1 MTELQKL
8 FASFSNEGNIFL
20 NRSNEVIFEIEYKE
34 IDFNFAK
41 ITVDES
47 YQYDSPEKAPRRLT
61 KWVNCNH
68 QAYFRYIE
76 EELKLKVLE
85 WLSRSAHKEGNDA
98 VRKWYLD
105 GINKFLGTDFTH
117 QDMELIYCNLGN
129 AINRELTKKFV
140 ESNYNMGVL
149 K

>member
-1 MTELQKL
+1 MTELEKL
-8 FASFSNEGNIFL
+8 FASFSNQGNIFV
-20 NRSNEVIFEIEYKE
+20 NRSNEVIFQIEYKE
-34 IDFNFAK
+34 LDFNYEK

-47 YQYDSPEKAPRRLT
+47 YQYDSPEKAPIRLT
-61 KWVNCNH
+61 KWVKYNH
-68 QAYFRYIE
+68 EAYFRYVE

-85 WLSRSAHKEGNDA
+85 WLSRPAHKEGNDT

-105 GINKFLGTDFTH
+105 GINNFLGTNFTNE
-117 QDMELIYCNLGN
+117 DIELIYCKLGN

-140 ESNYNMGVL
+140 ESNYDMGVL

>member
-20 NRSNEVIFEIEYKE
+20 NRSNEVIFQIDYKE
-34 IDFNFAK
+34 LDFNYEK
-41 ITVDES
+41 ISYDES
-47 YQYDSPEKAPRRLT
+47 LEYESPEKAPIRLT
-61 KWVNCNH
+61 KWVKYQH
-68 QAYFRYIE
+68 QAYFRYVE
-76 EELKLKVLE
+76 DELKLKVLE

-105 GINKFLGTDFTH
+105 GINKFLGTYFTNE
-117 QDMELIYCNLGN
+117 DMELIYCNLGN
-129 AINRELTKKFV
+129 AINRELTKKFI
-140 ESNYNMGVL
+140 ESNYDMGIL